1 MKKRKEVILITSKRG
16 MEITRD
22 MMIEQSRV
30 DLAVRN
36 EIYHSLNDVVIEEC
50 GQRLPV
56 PYTYFMEWWI
66 DKRSLKFWVA
76 IDKISLNAQKECE

>member
-1 MKKRKEVILITSKRG
+1 MKKRKEVIKMNR

-22 MMIEQSRV
+22 MLIEQSRV

-36 EIYHSLNDVVIEEC
+36 EIYHSLNNVVVEEC

-66 DKRSLKFWVA
+66 DKRSLKFWLD
-76 IDKISLNAQKECE
+76 IDKISFNAQKECE

>member
-1 MKKRKEVILITSKRG
+1 

-36 EIYHSLNDVVIEEC
+36 EIYHSLNNVVIEEC

-56 PYTYFMEWWI
+56 PYIYFMEWWI
-66 DKRSLKFWVA
+66 DKRSLKFLLDVE
-76 IDKISLNAQKECE
+76 KISFNAQKESE

>member
-1 MKKRKEVILITSKRG
+1 

-22 MMIEQSRV
+22 MLIEQSRV

-50 GQRLPV
+50 RQRLPV
-56 PYTYFMEWWI
+56 PYTYFMEWRI

-76 IDKISLNAQKECE
+76 IDKISLNAQKESE